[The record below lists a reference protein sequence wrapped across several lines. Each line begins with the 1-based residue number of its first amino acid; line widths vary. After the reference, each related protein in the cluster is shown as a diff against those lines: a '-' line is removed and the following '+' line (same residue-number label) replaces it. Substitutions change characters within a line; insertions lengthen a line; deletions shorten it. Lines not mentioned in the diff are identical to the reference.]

1 MKTLI
6 GILAALITLA
16 FVGLLILRVWDI
28 EILSFET
35 IARSS
40 VTLAVLGITSLILI
54 VVYGAFFKSDNGN
67 YNNKA
72 GNRAHPKA

>member
-28 EILSFET
+28 KILSFET

-40 VTLAVLGITSLILI
+40 ITLAILGVTSLVLI
-54 VVYGAFFKSDNGN
+54 VVYGAFLKNTNRN
-67 YNNKA
+67 YNNKV

>member
-16 FVGLLILRVWDI
+16 FIGLLILRVWDI

-40 VTLAVLGITSLILI
+40 VTLAIFGITSLILI
-54 VVYGAFFKSDNGN
+54 VVYGAFLKNDSGN